1 MAKIIKNKS
10 AKTAKNVA
18 IIMDGNGRW
27 AISNSL
33 NISKGHSKGVEIV
46 REIVEESVKQ
56 EISSLTL
63 YAFSSENW
71 SRPKPEVDAI
81 KKLVIK
87 AIDEQVPDLIKQKV
101 KLNFFGNLH
110 DFGEKIL
117 SKIKDAENTTS
128 NQKSVLDLNVA
139 LGYGGRQDIVN
150 ISKEIA
156 QKVISKN
163 ITIDQIDEDL
173 IAEISSCPIS
183 DIDLLIRTGGD
194 RRISNFLLYQIAYT
208 EINFVDKYWP
218 DFQREDF
225 IECLENFKKVSRRFG
240 KRI

>member
-1 MAKIIKNKS
+1 M
-10 AKTAKNVA
+10 
-18 IIMDGNGRW
+18 
-27 AISNSL
+27 
-33 NISKGHSKGVEIV
+33 
-46 REIVEESVKQ
+46 
-56 EISSLTL
+56 

-87 AIDEQVPDLIKQKV
+87 AIDDQVPDLIKQKV
-101 KLNFFGNLH
+101 KLKFFGNID

-117 SKIKDAENTTS
+117 SKIKDAETS
-128 NQKSVLDLNVA
+128 TDNQNSVLDLNVA

-150 ISKEIA
+150 IAKEIS
-156 QKVISKN
+156 QKVASKN
-163 ITIDQIDEDL
+163 IAIDEIDEDL
-173 IAEISSCPIS
+173 IAQISCCPVS

-218 DFQREDF
+218 DFKRGDF
-225 IECLENFKKVSRRFG
+225 IECLDNFKKVSRRFG